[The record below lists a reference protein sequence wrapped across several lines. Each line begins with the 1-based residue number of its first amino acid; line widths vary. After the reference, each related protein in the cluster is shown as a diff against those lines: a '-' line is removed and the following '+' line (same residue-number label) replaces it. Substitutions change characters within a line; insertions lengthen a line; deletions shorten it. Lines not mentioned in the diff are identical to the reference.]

1 MRVLILAAGQGTRLA
16 PLTDDRPKCLVE
28 LAGTSLLEL
37 QVDTL
42 KGEDIHDITVP
53 TGYKGDQV
61 SARGFATITN
71 PEYSQSNMVYT
82 LFIARPLMTP
92 GVDLIISYGDIV
104 YEPRVLQA
112 LLDCEAPM
120 TVAVDREWLRY
131 WKIRMEDPLS
141 DAETLKLD
149 GDGRIL
155 ELGKKPSG
163 YHDVQGQ
170 YIGLIKVSGSH
181 ISQFLDLYDSL
192 NPDALYDG
200 RTIKQMYM
208 TSFIQEAI
216 DRGWRVQSA
225 PVSNGWLEIDTYAE
239 MQQYQR
245 MHEDGSLAEFYRLGP
260 FDSAAGHRRGP
271 TQ

>member
-1 MRVLILAAGQGTRLA
+1 
-16 PLTDDRPKCLVE
+16 
-28 LAGTSLLEL
+28 
-37 QVDTL
+37 
-42 KGEDIHDITVP
+42 
-53 TGYKGDQV
+53 
-61 SARGFATITN
+61 
-71 PEYSQSNMVYT
+71 
-82 LFIARPLMTP
+82 
-92 GVDLIISYGDIV
+92 
-104 YEPRVLQA
+104 
-112 LLDCEAPM
+112 
-120 TVAVDREWLRY
+120 
-131 WKIRMEDPLS
+131 MEDPLS

-149 GDGRIL
+149 ADGRIL

-163 YHDVQGQ
+163 YQDVQGQ

-225 PVSNGWLEIDTYAE
+225 PVSNGWLEIDTFSE

-245 MHEDGSLAEFYRLGP
+245 MHAEGSLAEFYRFEP
-260 FDSAAGHRRGP
+260 FDSTSARQQGP
-271 TQ
+271 TR